1 MTLYNEFKNKWKEL
15 NDSELDKRINIF
27 LLWKIMRNKDTNKF
41 AIQTVLKKLQ
51 NPNNSIFDELKEFM
65 ELNDNSMLL
74 QDKFSPKDTKIT
86 IYLSLQKLS
95 ITSIHNFFIQLI
107 LTHFL

>member
-27 LLWKIMRNKDTNKF
+27 LLWKIMRNNGNTNKF

-74 QDKFSPKDTKIT
+74 QDKFSQIQKNNYLFISTKV
-86 IYLSLQKLS
+86 IY
-95 ITSIHNFFIQLI
+95 NFY
-107 LTHFL
+107 T